1 MRNKLDEDD
10 TVEGAQAY
18 VAHSKAI
25 FKQIESLDSRAK
37 AMPQGRPLTKEQSDV
52 ELERGNQIEKRMWPS
67 QFGSPLS

>member
-1 MRNKLDEDD
+1 
-10 TVEGAQAY
+10 VEGAQAY

-52 ELERGNQIEKRMWPS
+52 ELERGN
-67 QFGSPLS
+67 